1 MKTLNTLAEQLLLA
15 VKMAE
20 STDSLIN
27 ELKGAERAHLKSL
40 KSDAEIKA
48 FWINIYNAFYQI
60 LIHEDG
66 VDSKKIFGLKKI
78 EITGRKFSLDQIEHG
93 ILRMGKNKFTAGLFQ
108 FPFQYLSLKSLRP
121 KKLDYRI
128 HFSLNCGV
136 ASCPPIAFYHV
147 NQLDAQLNLAT
158 ESYLSTSTRI
168 DVVQKKVIVTR
179 LFLWFY
185 HDFARK
191 NGIMTILNKHYGAI
205 PLGFKI
211 EYAPYNR
218 EKTLLNF
225 TT

>member
-1 MKTLNTLAEQLLLA
+1 MKTLNTLAEELLLA

-20 STDSLIN
+20 STDALTN
-27 ELKGAERAHLKSL
+27 ELKGAERIHLKSL

-48 FWINIYNAFYQI
+48 FWVNIYNAFYQI
-60 LIHEDG
+60 LIQEDG
-66 VDSKKIFGLKKI
+66 INRKKIFGLKKI
-78 EITGRKFSLDQIEHG
+78 EIAGRKFSLDQIEHG

-108 FPFQYLSLKSLRP
+108 FPFQYLSLKTFRP

-147 NQLDAQLNLAT
+147 NQLDTQLNLAT
-158 ESYLSTSTRI
+158 ESYLHTSTKI
-168 DVVQKKVIVTR
+168 DVVQKKVIVSR

-185 HDFARK
+185 HDFGRK
-191 NGIMTILNKHYGAI
+191 KGIMSILNKHYTAI
-205 PLGFKI
+205 PQGFKI

-218 EKTLLNF
+218 EKSLFNF